1 MAISE
6 TTKSV
11 VSGVVST
18 RKQIIAGLEADIAAR
33 LIQNVVDQNRITSI
47 TAEITALEVGVPKP
61 TIAVMEK

>member
-33 LIQNVVDQNRITSI
+33 LVQNVIDQSRITALA
-47 TAEITALEVGVPKP
+47 AEITALETDVPKP
-61 TIAVMEK
+61 TLVVEMK

>member
-47 TAEITALEVGVPKP
+47 TAEITALEVDVPKP
-61 TIAVMEK
+61 TVIMEMK

>member
-47 TAEITALEVGVPKP
+47 TAEITALEVDVPKP

>member
-47 TAEITALEVGVPKP
+47 TAEITALETDVPKP
-61 TIAVMEK
+61 TLSVEK